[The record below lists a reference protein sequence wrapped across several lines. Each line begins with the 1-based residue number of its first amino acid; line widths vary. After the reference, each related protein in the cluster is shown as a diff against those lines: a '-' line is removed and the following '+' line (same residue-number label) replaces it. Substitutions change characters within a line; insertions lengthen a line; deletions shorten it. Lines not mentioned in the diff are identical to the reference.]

1 MKKLVAL
8 ALPLVLGSCSLITA
22 GSPYTLGKQPA
33 AGELNPSGTVTA
45 ERSAYTVMTD
55 ARASGLRPNQVY
67 VAHYHLQGT
76 AGAPPCESG
85 GPPILSSKM
94 VGTTDANGVL
104 TMSGRVPSGDVLAAT
119 YYNIHTAAD
128 AEGTPADPG
137 VACTA
142 VKLQ

>member
-1 MKKLVAL
+1 MNRLLVL
-8 ALPLVLGSCSLITA
+8 ALPLVLGSCTLMTA
-22 GSPYTLGKQPA
+22 GSPYTLSKQPA
-33 AGELNPSGTVTA
+33 AAELTPSGTVA
-45 ERSAYTVMTD
+45 VQRSAYMVMTE
-55 ARASGLRPNQVY
+55 ARASGLKPSQIY

-104 TMSGRVPSGDVLAAT
+104 TLSGQVPSGDVLAAT